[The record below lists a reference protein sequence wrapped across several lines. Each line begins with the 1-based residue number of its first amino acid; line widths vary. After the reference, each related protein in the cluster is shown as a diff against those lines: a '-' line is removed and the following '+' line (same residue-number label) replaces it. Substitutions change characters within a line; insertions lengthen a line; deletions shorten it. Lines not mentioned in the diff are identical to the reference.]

1 MTIQS
6 VVRSINARKQLLN
19 MYRQN
24 INNNYKIDDLLHN
37 ELRFINDNPTRS
49 LTRRWLAER
58 FPYMTW

>member
-6 VVRSINARKQLLN
+6 IVRSIDARKQLIN

-24 INNNYKIDDLLHN
+24 INNIYGIDYLLQN

-49 LTRRWLAER
+49 LTRRWLAQR
-58 FPYMTW
+58 FPDMIW